1 MQLPPISI
9 FEAGDQKKAA
19 ALWAG
24 LAEWVFEDCVE
35 ECSHLWKPLPSS
47 AMDKKQQGA
56 EAGDLAGNLPDSPHP
71 EPTRRT
77 QASPTSLAD
86 NINVPVKLWAKFNSR
101 LSHRLVT
108 SSVDRLQ
115 SVGKDPECLR
125 VDWVMGSGL
134 CTPNRPNWQQVGQG
148 KSSGKFPRVLRIF

>member
-1 MQLPPISI
+1 MTLLVTSLILPTQNP
-9 FEAGDQKKAA
+9 
-19 ALWAG
+19 
-24 LAEWVFEDCVE
+24 
-35 ECSHLWKPLPSS
+35 
-47 AMDKKQQGA
+47 
-56 EAGDLAGNLPDSPHP
+56 LAGPRSL
-71 EPTRRT
+71 
-77 QASPTSLAD
+77 TSLAD

-148 KSSGKFPRVLRIF
+148 RSSGKFPRVLRIF